1 MGGTISKS
9 KIFVYPKQHQSKRF
23 SCSTSSSERTMV
35 EPATESNN
43 ADSVNKKPSIL
54 PNNNF
59 FGNLRDPK
67 KKKEKKVQQYHYTA
81 NISSI
86 SRRKPKHHK
95 KKKVVTKSIIGRPS
109 NFKHLNNST
118 HMHHLKDGDDDEADK
133 IAAQMIVLSGL
144 IKPLPND
151 DKMPI
156 IPPRS
161 SSYGNSIY
169 IKQFPIP
176 ATTSIA
182 TPSIKKNKKK
192 VVGMKNSSISK
203 SSIARKRAHRAAKK
217 IS

>member
-9 KIFVYPKQHQSKRF
+9 KIFIYPKQHQSKRF

-59 FGNLRDPK
+59 FGNLRDSK
-67 KKKEKKVQQYHYTA
+67 KKKVQQYHRTA
-81 NISSI
+81 N
-86 SRRKPKHHK
+86 
-95 KKKVVTKSIIGRPS
+95 
-109 NFKHLNNST
+109 HLNNST
-118 HMHHLKDGDDDEADK
+118 HIHHLKDGDSDDDNDEADK

-144 IKPLPND
+144 IKPLPNN

-161 SSYGNSIY
+161 SSYE
-169 IKQFPIP
+169 KQEE
-176 ATTSIA
+176 SCW
-182 TPSIKKNKKK
+182 NE
-192 VVGMKNSSISK
+192 N
-203 SSIARKRAHRAAKK
+203 
-217 IS
+217 